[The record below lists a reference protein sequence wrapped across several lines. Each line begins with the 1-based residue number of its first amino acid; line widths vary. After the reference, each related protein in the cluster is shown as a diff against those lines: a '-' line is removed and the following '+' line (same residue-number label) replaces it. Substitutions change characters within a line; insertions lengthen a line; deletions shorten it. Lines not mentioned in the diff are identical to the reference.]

1 MISVKCDCCG
11 AEMCIWSSG
20 ELYCP
25 YCGAKKSFS
34 DKELSDYKA
43 FRKRMLE
50 YLASCADQK
59 QDEESSRW
67 LWQRAESVSF
77 TTDTNR
83 KLEVS
88 YLFSSQED
96 GVTMYVARK
105 NVIFYFPKQRA
116 YLASKMLE
124 KIQSVSVP
132 QAGDKDL
139 WRTLPSFVGKY
150 ALCDG
155 GVCVA
160 VSKPENM
167 YPLSAFG
174 NLPYVHV
181 AWIVSRLENIACL
194 LTYNGTVHQGL
205 SVESI
210 FLNPIT
216 HEAALLGN
224 WWRASEMT
232 EKTAKTD
239 LLLLRDVAKKAL
251 GTNDAPK
258 GFLDFLKKKPET
270 DAFEDFKEWDR
281 VIEEKLGGRV
291 FHKMGLDAIQ

>member
-11 AEMCIWSSG
+11 AEMCIWASG

-25 YCGAKKSFS
+25 YCGAKKAFS
-34 DKELSDYKA
+34 DKELSDYKL

-59 QDEESSRW
+59 QDEENSRW
-67 LWQRAESVSF
+67 LWQRAEKVCL
-77 TTDTNR
+77 TTSANK
-83 KLEVS
+83 KLEIS
-88 YLFSSQED
+88 YIFSSQED

-105 NVIFYFPKQRA
+105 NVLFRFSKEQA
-116 YLASKMLE
+116 HLASEMLE
-124 KIQSVSVP
+124 NVQSVSVP

-139 WRTLPSFVGKY
+139 FRTLPSYSGQY
-150 ALCDG
+150 QLEDG
-155 GVCVA
+155 GVCV
-160 VSKPENM
+160 VFSRPENM

-194 LTYNGTVHQGL
+194 LSYNGMTHRGL

-224 WWRASEMT
+224 WWRAKTMT
-232 EKTAKTD
+232 KETEKTD
-239 LLLLRDVAKKAL
+239 LLLLREVATKVL
-251 GTNDAPK
+251 GTNEAPE
-258 GFLDFLKKKPET
+258 GFMDFLKKKPELN
-270 DAFEDFKEWDR
+270 AFEDFKEWDR
-281 VIEEKLGGRV
+281 VIEEKLGGRK
-291 FHKMGLDAIQ
+291 FHKIGLDTIK